1 MHDHLD
7 CCFYRFF
14 FSDPAHSFLR
24 GSGHTHAGALH
35 AKNFGSG
42 HTHAKM
48 LIPMPA
54 RSLMHASG
62 GIRMPGRC
70 MPNILPRGIPM
81 PACTA
86 WILIPMPRKLWSCDS
101 STNPQ
106 FGAVRTHNCVLR
118 DHIRIVLNNI
128 NWILWIISPSFRVGQ
143 EEIPTFLSNISLSGK
158 HNLLF

>member
-1 MHDHLD
+1 MKLLFRRYTPPTVPHPGDGVLRVVQTSSLARKTSRSAWHFAAGPHGLPPPGLGRGEGG
-7 CCFYRFF
+7 CT
-14 FSDPAHSFLR
+14 HSFLK
-24 GSGHTHAGALH
+24 GSGHTHAGAMH

-70 MPNILPRGIPM
+70 MPKILPRGIPM

-86 WILIPMPRKLWSCDS
+86 WVLIPMPRNLWLHWSLLYSLNDF
-101 STNPQ
+101 TEIWNT
-106 FGAVRTHNCVLR
+106 FG
-118 DHIRIVLNNI
+118 
-128 NWILWIISPSFRVGQ
+128 
-143 EEIPTFLSNISLSGK
+143 
-158 HNLLF
+158 